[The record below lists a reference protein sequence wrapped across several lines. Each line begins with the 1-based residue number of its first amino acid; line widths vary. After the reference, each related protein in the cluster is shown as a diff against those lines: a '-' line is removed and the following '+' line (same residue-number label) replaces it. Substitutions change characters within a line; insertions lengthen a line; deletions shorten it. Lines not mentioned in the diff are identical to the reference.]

1 MAKSSS
7 VLIPASSEEKRLGVT
22 VSAEVYRWWMD
33 HVHDIKRRESLREF
47 SLASLL
53 SRIADCG
60 SYDFGLE
67 EIAKYKKQAIEDG
80 GVRRKR
86 RAS

>member
-1 MAKSSS
+1 MAKSKSAPIS
-7 VLIPASSEEKRLGVT
+7 VEEKRLGVT
-22 VSAEVYRWWMD
+22 VTAGVYRWWMD

-53 SRIADCG
+53 SRIADADA
-60 SYDFGLE
+60 YDFGLE
-67 EIAKYKKQAIEDG
+67 AIAKFKKQAGIEDG

>member
-1 MAKSSS
+1 MLMAKSNS
-7 VLIPASSEEKRLGVT
+7 VLAAGEKRLGVT
-22 VSAEVYRWWMD
+22 VSVEVYSWWMN
-33 HVHDIKRRESLREF
+33 HVHEIKRRESLREF

-67 EIAKYKKQAIEDG
+67 AIARYKRQAGAEDG
-80 GVRRKR
+80 GPRRKR